1 MVRHE
6 LSRKDARRVAV
17 RAQWLYADRP
27 AQLLPL
33 VRQITL
39 LQLDPTAAVAPSA
52 DLVLWSRLGSGYAPV
67 ELVRALQDRTLIEL
81 QATLRPA
88 EDLALYRAEMATW
101 PGTGALRDWQEK
113 HRDWVRANDAC
124 RRAILQRLA
133 TSGPLTSREL
143 PDMCAVSW
151 RSTGWTNN
159 RNVTQL
165 LDFLVRRG
173 EVAVAGRAG
182 KERLWD
188 LAERVYPDEPVV
200 PAEESGRR
208 RNERLGR
215 ARYSP
220 LART

>member
-6 LSRKDARRVAV
+6 LSRKDARRIAV

-113 HRDWVRANDAC
+113 HLTGCGPTTRVGV
-124 RRAILQRLA
+124 QFF
-133 TSGPLTSREL
+133 SGWQP
-143 PDMCAVSW
+143 P
-151 RSTGWTNN
+151 
-159 RNVTQL
+159 
-165 LDFLVRRG
+165 
-173 EVAVAGRAG
+173 GR
-182 KERLWD
+182 
-188 LAERVYPDEPVV
+188 
-200 PAEESGRR
+200 
-208 RNERLGR
+208 
-215 ARYSP
+215 
-220 LART
+220 